1 MLSFLLFQLLSNLL
15 CLPKKK
21 KSTLFSF
28 PSHISFFVFCINGR
42 HKHRSR
48 RGNNK
53 WPGILCFL
61 AFHHSQVCIARVCL
75 VVIVFPFF
83 LFSSFFFFLFFI
95 FFPFF
100 SLLFVFLPLFF
111 FFFGFCGYAYR
122 SQTRMSVVLRKEK
135 EILSINI
142 INETNLILI

>member
-1 MLSFLLFQLLSNLL
+1 MAGYFVFSGFSPFTGLHSTGVSCCYCFSLLSF
-15 CLPKKK
+15 
-21 KSTLFSF
+21 
-28 PSHISFFVFCINGR
+28 
-42 HKHRSR
+42 
-48 RGNNK
+48 
-53 WPGILCFL
+53 FL
-61 AFHHSQVCIARVCL
+61 
-75 VVIVFPFF
+75 F
-83 LFSSFFFFLFFI
+83 LFSSSFFFLFFI